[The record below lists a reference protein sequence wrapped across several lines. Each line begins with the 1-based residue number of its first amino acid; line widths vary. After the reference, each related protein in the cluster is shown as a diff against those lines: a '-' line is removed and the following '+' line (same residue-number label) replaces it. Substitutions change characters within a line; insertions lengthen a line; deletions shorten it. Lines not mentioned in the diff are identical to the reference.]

1 MPTPEKESQVAEIR
15 ERLSRARAVVLTDYR
30 GLNVG
35 EISDLRGRLRK
46 AGAEYRVVKN
56 TLVEIAAESL
66 GLPSLE
72 QYLAGPTAAAFSYDD
87 PTAPA
92 RVIQEF
98 IRQTRKLEVKGGL
111 VEGRVL
117 DARGVAALAD
127 LPTRPEL
134 VARVVGGVQA
144 PLRGVVGVLSATL
157 RSLVYALS
165 AVREKREGEAA

>member
-72 QYLAGPTAAAFSYDD
+72 QYLAGPTAAAFS
-87 PTAPA
+87 PCNSRTKRATS
-92 RVIQEF
+92 RS
-98 IRQTRKLEVKGGL
+98 RS
-111 VEGRVL
+111 
-117 DARGVAALAD
+117 
-127 LPTRPEL
+127 PTRNSDPPSS
-134 VARVVGGVQA
+134 AN
-144 PLRGVVGVLSATL
+144 PCWRGWTAKTL
-157 RSLVYALS
+157 RPSSPKPSSLP
-165 AVREKREGEAA
+165 